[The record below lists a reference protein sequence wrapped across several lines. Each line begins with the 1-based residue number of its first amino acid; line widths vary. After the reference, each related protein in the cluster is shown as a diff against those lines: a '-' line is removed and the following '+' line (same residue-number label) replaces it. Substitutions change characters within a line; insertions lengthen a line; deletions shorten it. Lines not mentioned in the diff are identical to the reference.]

1 MLGTCHTYVTC
12 DSNAISPVHVFTC
25 DHMRVSAH
33 VKLNVFVLR
42 GQEEEKKNVQAFV
55 NEQDRNVFLMS
66 ASMQFKL
73 QAP

>member
-1 MLGTCHTYVTC
+1 
-12 DSNAISPVHVFTC
+12 
-25 DHMRVSAH
+25 MRVSAH